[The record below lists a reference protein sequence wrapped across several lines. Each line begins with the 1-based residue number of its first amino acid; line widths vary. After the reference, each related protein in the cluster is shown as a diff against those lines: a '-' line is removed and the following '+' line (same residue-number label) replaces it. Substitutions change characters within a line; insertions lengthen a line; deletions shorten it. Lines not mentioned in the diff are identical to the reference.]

1 MRTHD
6 GIEPGRVS
14 RDHVV
19 RLGLGLILLSLVGAG
34 IVVVRLWPDAV
45 SRLID
50 DVTRIERTLGAAG
63 WLLAAAI
70 QVLIAL
76 CGILPASV
84 GALAA
89 GLVYGIVG
97 GFLLS
102 AIGTLIGAGLAFLLA
117 RSLLRPLIARMLAR
131 HPRIARLDDAV
142 TRDGWRLVC
151 LLRISPVMPFAIT
164 SYALGLTSL
173 DLRSY
178 AIGTL
183 ASLPALLGY
192 VVLGHLSG
200 SGLDA
205 LASHQARP
213 LHWLLLL
220 LAIAA
225 TALLTLKLGGIVR
238 QVVRLPDAPS
248 PKARP
253 EKPPG

>member
-1 MRTHD
+1 MPPQAEQALDARRPA
-6 GIEPGRVS
+6 IAA
-14 RDHVV
+14 
-19 RLGLGLILLSLVGAG
+19 RLAAALILLSLVVVGV
-34 IVVVRLWPDAV
+34 VVVRLWPDQV
-45 SRLID
+45 NRLIART
-50 DVTRIERTLGAAG
+50 VEIERTLGATG
-63 WLLAAAI
+63 WLLAALA

-89 GLVYGIVG
+89 GLLYGVAG

-102 AIGTLIGAGLAFLLA
+102 ATGTLIGAALAFLLA
-117 RSLLRPLIARMLAR
+117 RSLFRPLIARTLMR
-131 HPRIARLDDAV
+131 RRRIAHLDQAV
-142 TRDGWRLVC
+142 ARDGWRLVC
-151 LLRISPVMPFAIT
+151 LLRISPVMPFAMT

-173 DLRSY
+173 DWRAY

-200 SGLDA
+200 AGLDA
-205 LASHQARP
+205 LSAPAARP

-225 TALLTLKLGGIVR
+225 TALLTLRLGRIVR
-238 QVVRLPDAPS
+238 QLMRLPDAP
-248 PKARP
+248 
-253 EKPPG
+253 